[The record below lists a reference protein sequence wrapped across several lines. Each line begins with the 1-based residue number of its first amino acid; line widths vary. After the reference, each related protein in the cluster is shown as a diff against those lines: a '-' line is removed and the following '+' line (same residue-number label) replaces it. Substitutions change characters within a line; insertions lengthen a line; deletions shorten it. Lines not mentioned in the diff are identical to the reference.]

1 MKNYKNIYSVNPLY
15 LIIGELDGHIEDNNG
30 DKYLI
35 FDSTDEKKN
44 LRSAQNFGM
53 KLKMKLKQ

>member
-35 FDSTDEKKN
+35 FDSTDEKEN
-44 LRSAQNFGM
+44 LKSAQNFGM